1 MKVIT
6 AVVNNPIFIE
16 IQYHTFKKYLT
27 SGAGTGTSEA
37 GTGTSGAGTST
48 SGAGTSEA
56 GTSTSE
62 AGTSEAGT
70 SEAGTSEAGTCEA
83 GAGTGTSYEFIVF
96 NDAKSFPDFTNGGD
110 ITLRDKII
118 ETCQRLG
125 IKCINIPNEQ
135 HKNIKCSS
143 VRVGDAMNF
152 ILKYQMANP
161 DKYLLLDSD
170 MFLIADLD
178 IRRYFNYDCAVVLQS
193 RNNILHYIWNGLYF
207 MDFTK
212 LQDLELLNWDQGHG
226 GDTGGMMRD
235 WFKKQTERVEGGVPL
250 TDDLRWAAKEQT
262 FHRGGIYYIKHLWS
276 CSWNETEL
284 PETLKGES
292 PDQLA
297 LRQFLKEDVRNV
309 DGKFYCEIYDDVFLH
324 YRAGG
329 NWNKEGLIFH
339 KGLSQKL
346 WQALNLSN

>member
-37 GTGTSGAGTST
+37 GTSGAGTGTSEAGTSGAGTS
-48 SGAGTSEA
+48 GAGTGTSEA
-56 GTSTSE
+56 GTS
-62 AGTSEAGT
+62 
-70 SEAGTSEAGTCEA
+70 
-83 GAGTGTSYEFIVF
+83 GAGTGTSGAGTSYEFIVF

-125 IKCINIPNEQ
+125 IQCINIPNEQ

-250 TDDLRWAAKEQT
+250 TDDLRWAAKEQR

-276 CSWNETEL
+276 GSWNETEL
-284 PETLKGES
+284 PETLKGSE
-292 PDQLA
+292 QLA
-297 LRQFLKEDVRNV
+297 LRQFLKEDTRNMG
-309 DGKFYCEIYDDVFLH
+309 DKFYCEIYDDVFLH